1 MSVRAKR
8 VLTPQCAPFRFR
20 KHSFQSPSCLRQ
32 KYSRCIHNHQRKEKG
47 TVRVCVRVCACACV
61 CVCARSQLKCCAE
74 AVTRFAPLL
83 PGSFSLTDVLHCLL
97 FRLPC
102 FEQRHACWVCP
113 VAEAEPDAA
122 ARCPLPTEHRHKRPS
137 GKACACHAKANLCV
151 HRPARQRA
159 GRAWK
164 GVRGGA
170 NI

>member
-1 MSVRAKR
+1 MQNVCSRPNVHRFVSENIPSRALHVYVRNIPAVFTTTNVR
-8 VLTPQCAPFRFR
+8 R
-20 KHSFQSPSCLRQ
+20 KGLCV
-32 KYSRCIHNHQRKEKG
+32 C
-47 TVRVCVRVCACACV
+47 VCVCVRVRV

-83 PGSFSLTDVLHCLL
+83 PGSFSLTNVLHYLL